1 MIADTL
7 MRGRAEGMREAIAQH
22 FGPPSAALERRIAAD
37 ERALSD
43 LLDRLTGADGPSD
56 LLAN

>member
-1 MIADTL
+1 
-7 MRGRAEGMREAIAQH
+7 MRDLVRDAIAQC
-22 FGPPSAALERRIAAD
+22 FGPPSVALQQRIAAD

-56 LLAN
+56 LLAD